1 MRLVLLATILSF
13 TALPALA
20 DEAVLDWKSQA
31 TPHDFDRLDRYEDAV
46 TKGMMESRVAGEENG
61 SYNEL
66 VSVMEEET
74 VEADPEKLKGQWNC
88 RTIKA
93 GGPFAGFV
101 VYGWFR
107 CEIREREGRLF
118 FEKLSG
124 SQRVSGYLYPRDEKS
139 WVLLATPNEGRSGPI
154 RDYSGPEGGV
164 TDPQLVDEPAIVSLL
179 KDGRARVVF
188 PWPELESTFNVL
200 EMERR
205 R

>member
-74 VEADPEKLKGQWNC
+74 VEADPEKLKASF
-88 RTIKA
+88 T
-93 GGPFAGFV
+93 
-101 VYGWFR
+101 
-107 CEIREREGRLF
+107 L
-118 FEKLSG
+118 
-124 SQRVSGYLYPRDEKS
+124 
-139 WVLLATPNEGRSGPI
+139 
-154 RDYSGPEGGV
+154 
-164 TDPQLVDEPAIVSLL
+164 
-179 KDGRARVVF
+179 
-188 PWPELESTFNVL
+188 
-200 EMERR
+200 
-205 R
+205 